1 MSLLEQGRQQD
12 LDAHLVGLLL
22 LWRLDQLADYGGDG
36 GFTGRGRDRGG
47 PAVCSRDV
55 VQPDGTRDLEHGV
68 DVTLV
73 VGAAGADD
81 DVRDQHVVRL
91 LLRDEAGFL
100 GSVDGGQEP
109 GSVSR
114 PVASR
119 MRPLVS
125 PSSFM
130 AMLRM
135 FSQGAVF
142 EIAALQGGHVGF

>member
-1 MSLLEQGRQQD
+1 MAKAGTRDVWLPTRLSVPSVVPQWAGCQQSSGAVALRSADGCCCFVAGLSLLEQGRQQD
-12 LDAHLVGLLL
+12 LDAHLVSLLL
-22 LWRLDQLADYGGDG
+22 LWWLDQLADYGGDG

-55 VQPDGTRDLEHGV
+55 AQPDGTRDLEHGV

-100 GSVDGGQEP
+100 GSVDGG
-109 GSVSR
+109 
-114 PVASR
+114 
-119 MRPLVS
+119 
-125 PSSFM
+125 
-130 AMLRM
+130 
-135 FSQGAVF
+135 
-142 EIAALQGGHVGF
+142 